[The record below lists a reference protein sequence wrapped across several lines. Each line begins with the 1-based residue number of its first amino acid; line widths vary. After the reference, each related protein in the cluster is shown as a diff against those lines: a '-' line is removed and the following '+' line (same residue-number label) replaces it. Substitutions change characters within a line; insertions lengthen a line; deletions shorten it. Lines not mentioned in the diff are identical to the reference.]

1 MLNRNI
7 APEVKTG
14 TELILRKPQK
24 SVLSNGIPVYTF
36 NLTEQDLIKIDFVF
50 QAGSIYHQNPLIPEA
65 ANSLIES
72 GTQLFTSAQIA
83 EKFDFHGAYL
93 DLLMGKHMAQLSLY
107 TLNKYLE
114 ETLSLTKELLLN
126 AVYPSHEIDIWLQ
139 NKYNSYLIN
148 RSKSDI
154 ISSEV
159 FAETLFGEEHPYGRH
174 IQDFHFK
181 EFQKEDVSAFF
192 KQYYN
197 PASLTVFLS
206 GKVEDTQLKLINKLL
221 SSIPFVQSIDDNDID
236 FSIKISQKSEVLIPV
251 ANSVQSSISAGM
263 LTIKRTDPDYRKLHI
278 TTTILG
284 GYFGSRLMANI
295 REDKGYTYGIYAS
308 LMSLPKSGIFS
319 INAQSSKDV
328 YKDAIKEIK
337 KEIDILRNERIS
349 DHELRRV
356 KRYISGSLARTFDGA
371 FALADVFK
379 SLLLFDLNFD
389 YYESYFKTL
398 QTIQAD
404 EILETAQRYLNYENM
419 SFVIAGDL

>member
-1 MLNRNI
+1 
-7 APEVKTG
+7 
-14 TELILRKPQK
+14 
-24 SVLSNGIPVYTF
+24 
-36 NLTEQDLIKIDFVF
+36 
-50 QAGSIYHQNPLIPEA
+50 
-65 ANSLIES
+65 
-72 GTQLFTSAQIA
+72 
-83 EKFDFHGAYL
+83 
-93 DLLMGKHMAQLSLY
+93 
-107 TLNKYLE
+107 
-114 ETLSLTKELLLN
+114 
-126 AVYPSHEIDIWLQ
+126 
-139 NKYNSYLIN
+139 
-148 RSKSDI
+148 
-154 ISSEV
+154 
-159 FAETLFGEEHPYGRH
+159 
-174 IQDFHFK
+174 
-181 EFQKEDVSAFF
+181 
-192 KQYYN
+192 
-197 PASLTVFLS
+197 
-206 GKVEDTQLKLINKLL
+206 
-221 SSIPFVQSIDDNDID
+221 
-236 FSIKISQKSEVLIPV
+236 
-251 ANSVQSSISAGM
+251 M